1 MDASRRVQILRV
13 ASACWLVLVA
23 LLNSCH
29 YQHLLVNIVS
39 VEINCDIISD
49 RADKIV
55 CSIKMAKFTSLIGG
69 LFLSSYINCDIYYF
83 R

>member
-1 MDASRRVQILRV
+1 MKYSTYLYTSYCCLQT
-13 ASACWLVLVA
+13 WLVLLCY

-39 VEINCDIISD
+39 VEINYDIISD
-49 RADKIV
+49 RTV
-55 CSIKMAKFTSLIGG
+55 CNIKLANFTSLIGG
-69 LFLSSYINCDIYYF
+69 LILFSYINCDIYYF